1 MQWIFLHGQCRSNTH
16 VVIFLDLQRQQ
27 RIMEEFQKSVETAER
42 GARMAEDAG
51 APKMAAKF
59 RAIARDFAKADKILE
74 G

>member
-1 MQWIFLHGQCRSNTH
+1 MG
-16 VVIFLDLQRQQ
+16 
-27 RIMEEFQKSVETAER
+27 EFQKSVETAER

-59 RAIARDFAKADKILE
+59 RAISCDFAKADKILE

>member
-1 MQWIFLHGQCRSNTH
+1 MG
-16 VVIFLDLQRQQ
+16 
-27 RIMEEFQKSVETAER
+27 EFQKSVETAER
-42 GARMAEDAG
+42 GARIAQDAG